1 MRVWRRECVRR
12 VCARIAHMAGKTG
25 MVATAALAML
35 TAHLGDIGA
44 HAAGYPLRPV
54 RLIVPF
60 AAGSNIDGTARKIA
74 PRLSEVLGQQIV
86 VDNRGGAGGTIGA
99 TLAARA
105 QPDGYTILMGNAP
118 THGMAPH
125 LYKNLAYDPIRDF
138 TPIGRIDSASFVLVV
153 SAGLPVQS
161 VAELVIYA
169 KAKPGLLN
177 YASSGNGTTAHLSG
191 TLFNHKAGVTM
202 KHIPYNNVPQAFV
215 DIASGAVAVM
225 FYPYQPLIPLIQTH
239 KARLLAT
246 TGVKRAAYL
255 PNVPTVIETGV
266 AGLADFSAL
275 AWHGFYG
282 PAHTPQKVV
291 EVIYAAVAKTMADPK
306 VAASLVATGI
316 DVDLAPPR
324 EFAAFT
330 RTEIERYRQLIALAG
345 TGL

>member
-1 MRVWRRECVRR
+1 MNLVFTTV
-12 VCARIAHMAGKTG
+12 ARIPPI
-25 MVATAALAML
+25 AALAL
-35 TAHLGDIGA
+35 LVHLAAHPIA
-44 HAAGYPLRPV
+44 HAADYPVRPV

-60 AAGSNIDGTARKIA
+60 AAGSNIDGTARQIA
-74 PRLSEVLGQQIV
+74 PKLSEVLGQQIV

-105 QPDGYTILMGNAP
+105 QPDGYTVLMGNAP

-125 LYKNLAYDPIRDF
+125 LYKNLAYDPVKDF

-161 VAELVIYA
+161 VAELVTYA
-169 KAKPGLLN
+169 KSKPGLLN

-191 TLFNHKAGVTM
+191 TLFNHKAGVDM

-225 FYPYQPLIPLIQTH
+225 FYPYQPLIPLIQTQ
-239 KARLLAT
+239 KARMLAT
-246 TGVKRAAYL
+246 TGIKRASYL
-255 PNVPTVIETGV
+255 PNVPTVAEAGL

-282 PAHTPQKVV
+282 PARTPQKVV
-291 EVIYAAVAKTMADPK
+291 DVIYAAAAKTMADPK
-306 VAASLVATGI
+306 VMASLIATGI
-316 DVDLAPPR
+316 DVDLASPR

-330 RTEIERYRQLIALAG
+330 MAEIARYRQLIAMAG
-345 TGL
+345 SSL

>member
-1 MRVWRRECVRR
+1 MTAVIE
-12 VCARIAHMAGKTG
+12 G
-25 MVATAALAML
+25 MVRIVGLAIL
-35 TAHLGDIGA
+35 AGHLAA
-44 HAAGYPLRPV
+44 HAAGYPSRPV

-60 AAGSNIDGTARKIA
+60 AAGSNIDGTARQIA
-74 PRLSEVLGQQIV
+74 PKLSEVLGQQIV

-105 QPDGYTILMGNAP
+105 QPDGYTMLMGNAP

-125 LYKNLAYDPIRDF
+125 LYKNLAYDPVKDF

-153 SAGLPVQS
+153 SAGLPVQT
-161 VAELVIYA
+161 VAELVTYA
-169 KAKPGLLN
+169 RSKPGILN

-191 TLFNHKAGVTM
+191 TLFNHKAGVDM

-225 FYPYQPLIPLIQTH
+225 FYPYQPLIPLIQTQ

-246 TGVKRAAYL
+246 TGIKRASYL
-255 PNVPTVIETGV
+255 PNVPTVIE

-282 PAHTPQKVV
+282 PAHMPQKVV
-291 EVIYAAVAKTMADPK
+291 DVIYAAAAKTMTDPK
-306 VAASLVATGI
+306 VVASLVATGI

-330 RTEIERYRQLIALAG
+330 RMEIERYRQLIAMAG
-345 TGL
+345 SAM

>member
-1 MRVWRRECVRR
+1 MFTTV
-12 VCARIAHMAGKTG
+12 ARIPPI
-25 MVATAALAML
+25 AALAAL
-35 TAHLGDIGA
+35 ALLVHLAAHPIA
-44 HAAGYPLRPV
+44 HAADYPVRPV

-60 AAGSNIDGTARKIA
+60 AAGSNIDGTARQIA
-74 PRLSEVLGQQIV
+74 PKLSEVLGQQIV

-105 QPDGYTILMGNAP
+105 QPDGYTVLMGNAP

-125 LYKNLAYDPIRDF
+125 LYKNLAYDPVKDF

-161 VAELVIYA
+161 VAELVTYA
-169 KAKPGLLN
+169 KSKPGLLN

-191 TLFNHKAGVTM
+191 TLFNHKAGVDM

-225 FYPYQPLIPLIQTH
+225 FYPYQPLIPLIQTQ
-239 KARLLAT
+239 KARMLAT
-246 TGVKRAAYL
+246 TGIKRASYL
-255 PNVPTVIETGV
+255 PNVPTVAEAGL

-282 PAHTPQKVV
+282 PARTPQKVV
-291 EVIYAAVAKTMADPK
+291 DVIYAAAAKTMADPK
-306 VAASLVATGI
+306 VMASLIATGI
-316 DVDLAPPR
+316 DVDLASPR

-330 RTEIERYRQLIALAG
+330 MAEIARYRQLIAMAG
-345 TGL
+345 SSL